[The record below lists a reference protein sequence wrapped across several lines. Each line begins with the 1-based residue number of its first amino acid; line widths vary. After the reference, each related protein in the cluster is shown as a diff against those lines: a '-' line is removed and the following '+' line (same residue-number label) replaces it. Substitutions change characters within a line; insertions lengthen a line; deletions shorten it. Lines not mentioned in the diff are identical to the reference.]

1 MTDACPESLKG
12 RCQQT
17 MPAIQ
22 VFPDVYQLMI
32 TGVNV
37 VVIAEEELTLI
48 DVGVPG
54 TLPVVTS
61 FIRRLGRS
69 PEEISTVIITHNHFD
84 HIGGL
89 PELRRL
95 TDVRVIAHQAGL
107 VHGHSEEAYPEGLR
121 RLLRV
126 FLRSPI
132 RHRFVLDSGDVDV
145 QVVGG
150 EVLKPLGG
158 LQVVHT
164 PGHTP
169 GSISLY
175 SPERRLLFI
184 GDALRRHRRR
194 LDMPAKMVSTDLA
207 QAVASLEKLAPLDFE
222 VLVPGHGR
230 PVTEA
235 ARAWVQALL
244 ERAGG

>member
-1 MTDACPESLKG
+1 
-12 RCQQT
+12 
-17 MPAIQ
+17 MPVVEVA
-22 VFPDVYQLMI
+22 PDVHQLMFG
-32 TGVNV
+32 GVNV
-37 VVIAEEELTLI
+37 ALIAEEELTLI
-48 DVGVPG
+48 DAGIPG
-54 TLPVVTS
+54 STRRIVELV
-61 FIRRLGRS
+61 RRLGRS
-69 PEEISTVIITHNHFD
+69 VEEISTVIITHNHFD

-184 GDALRRHRRR
+184 
-194 LDMPAKMVSTDLA
+194 VY
-207 QAVASLEKLAPLDFE
+207 
-222 VLVPGHGR
+222 
-230 PVTEA
+230 
-235 ARAWVQALL
+235 
-244 ERAGG
+244 

>member
-1 MTDACPESLKG
+1 
-12 RCQQT
+12 
-17 MPAIQ
+17 MPVIEVA
-22 VFPDVYQLMI
+22 PDVFQLMFG
-32 TGVNV
+32 GVNV
-37 VVIAEEELTLI
+37 ALIAEEELTLI
-48 DVGVPG
+48 DAGIPG
-54 TLPVVTS
+54 STPRIVELV
-61 FIRRLGRS
+61 RRIGRCV
-69 PEEISTVIITHNHFD
+69 EEISTVIITHNHFD

-89 PELRRL
+89 PELRRI

-107 VHGHSEEAYPEGLR
+107 VNGHSEEPYPEGLR

-126 FLRSPI
+126 FLHSPV

-175 SPERRLLFI
+175 SPERGLVFI
-184 GDALRRHRRR
+184 GDALRRHRRK
-194 LDMPAKMVSTDLA
+194 LDLPARMVSTDMA
-207 QAVASLEKLAPLDFE
+207 QAVASLEELAELDFS

-230 PVTEA
+230 PVTEE

-244 ERAGG
+244 ERAGD